1 MKDKNKKPIK
11 WYINSILIF
20 LICCTPILM
29 IILLYIGNTTG
40 NRMCV
45 IWSIAIYPIVSII
58 VVPNTIIHAISDNKF
73 QEEFDSRK
81 EFLDKYYIKVD
92 NTEKYYKIIISN
104 QIKRAVISSV
114 IIITIVFGLLCLVF
128 NFYLNNGPEHLD
140 DRPIILK
147 LFRPS
152 YKVEGR
158 IFLVTMLLLIFGLPS
173 IVYSI
178 ASNIHKLLVFRKK
191 KYFCYKVIVEN
202 IDFRDSLYI
211 KSTKD
216 TDINK
221 FKSLKKHKK
230 NIYNDYKC
238 IGISKKEVI
247 NKEVIMI
254 LTPGYVYLLNE

>member
-1 MKDKNKKPIK
+1 MKEKDKKPIK

-20 LICCTPILM
+20 LICCTLIL
-29 IILLYIGNTTG
+29 ISILLIFGSATENGMYI
-40 NRMCV
+40 
-45 IWSIAIYPIVSII
+45 IWIYPILSII
-58 VVPNTIIHAISDNKF
+58 AVPNTIIHAINDNKF

-81 EFLDKYYIKVD
+81 EFLDKYYIGVD
-92 NTEKYYKIIISN
+92 NTEKYYKIIMSD
-104 QIKRAVISSV
+104 QIKKAIISSG
-114 IIITIVFGLLCLVF
+114 IIIAIILGLLCLLF
-128 NFYLNNGPEHLD
+128 NFYLNDGPGHLD

-173 IVYSI
+173 IVYNI
-178 ASNIHKLLVFRKK
+178 ASNIHKLLVLRKK
-191 KYFCYKVIVEN
+191 KYICYKVIVEN

-216 TDINK
+216 ININK

-230 NIYNDYKC
+230 NIYKDYKC
-238 IGISKKEVI
+238 VGISKKEVI

-254 LTPGYVYLLNE
+254 LTPGYAYFFNE